1 MSEQKE
7 VIKTKYRAQV
17 KLRAVIAS
25 LLDVSEPQS
34 KLDRIIRADVLRE
47 ELEKI
52 YDYIDKQVW

>member
-1 MSEQKE
+1 MAQQKE
-7 VIKTKYRAQV
+7 IITEKYRAQV

-25 LLDVSEPQS
+25 LLDVTEPES